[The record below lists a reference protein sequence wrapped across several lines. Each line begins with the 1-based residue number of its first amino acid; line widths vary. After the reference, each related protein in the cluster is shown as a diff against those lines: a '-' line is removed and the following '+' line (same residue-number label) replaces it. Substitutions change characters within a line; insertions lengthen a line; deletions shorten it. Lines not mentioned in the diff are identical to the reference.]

1 MTRRDALVRAILG
14 RPRTLPDPG
23 AVDLGPFW
31 TSFDRDAP
39 LHLRAGFGAAQVL
52 LCSVLPRR
60 LGYLRG
66 LAALPVADRE
76 RVLGHAAASPVLAP
90 VLEVAKVVACFAY
103 FEDADVDRA
112 VREGRS

>member
-14 RPRTLPDPG
+14 RPATLPDP
-23 AVDLGPFW
+23 ATVDLDSFW

-39 LHLRAGFGAAQVL
+39 LHLRAGFGAAQLL
-52 LCSVLPRR
+52 LCSALPRR
-60 LGYLRG
+60 LGYRHG

-76 RVLGHAAASPVLAP
+76 RVLAHAARSPVLAP

-103 FEDADVDRA
+103 FEDGGVDRA
-112 VREGRS
+112 VRERRP